1 MHQKQIKSV
10 HQISNLNQSYHTK
23 KNLLILYFLFDYKIY
38 SQYFFQRYD
47 IPNSLEVKIKMKKS
61 EKNDVCF
68 PHYCRQQHDL
78 DHARSRSPPIH
89 AVSPSCPVSLSSTSS
104 SSSSSRT
111 SCHSSPPGASVSPVD
126 SEEGGEI
133 RGPCVSSPCVFL
145 SGAPRDSSV
154 LRGPSWRAGFDNFGF
169 DSSLSLSLFF
179 FSISRFQIP
188 RNPPSRSIEFVSLP
202 FQFVQLKIIIY
213 VIPAS

>member
-68 PHYCRQQHDL
+68 PHYCR
-78 DHARSRSPPIH
+78 
-89 AVSPSCPVSLSSTSS
+89 
-104 SSSSSRT
+104 
-111 SCHSSPPGASVSPVD
+111 
-126 SEEGGEI
+126 
-133 RGPCVSSPCVFL
+133 
-145 SGAPRDSSV
+145 
-154 LRGPSWRAGFDNFGF
+154 
-169 DSSLSLSLFF
+169 
-179 FSISRFQIP
+179 
-188 RNPPSRSIEFVSLP
+188 
-202 FQFVQLKIIIY
+202 
-213 VIPAS
+213 